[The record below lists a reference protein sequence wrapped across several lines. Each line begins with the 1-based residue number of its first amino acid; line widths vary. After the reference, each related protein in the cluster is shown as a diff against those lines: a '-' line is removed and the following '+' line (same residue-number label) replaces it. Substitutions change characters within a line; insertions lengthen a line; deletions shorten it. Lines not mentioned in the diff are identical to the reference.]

1 MLPALAFNE
10 TRSDRYVDQ
19 VSIFKALDDT
29 FPRCF
34 DFLSLVGKSE
44 LAFKS
49 SNLEINGLRL
59 SAIANTPLSIK
70 RNALY
75 GNDLWIPIHGY
86 TVIETQ
92 GNKFRLDSGHSAFL
106 GSTGDR
112 CFRTSTQSA
121 VCIHL
126 NQDRL
131 NATHAAMVGPGR
143 AGAITTCARTLP
155 LEINRI
161 SFQTLFTKIFEEID
175 ALDGNPQALAQLTV
189 DDSLYRLCV
198 GLIQPEIFANR
209 GAGRSERAPA
219 REEIALLCEFL
230 RANLTQPISLTRME
244 QLSGLSSR
252 VLQYSF
258 KKQFGLRPKEWHR
271 KQRLHGA
278 RAMLCRFEGNLK
290 ISSLAFDFGFP
301 SASDFSHRY
310 RLEFGELP
318 SETISK
324 KSWSDGRAAGPI
336 QRRLR
341 LGDMA

>member
-10 TRSDRYVDQ
+10 TRPDHYVDQ
-19 VSIFKALDDT
+19 VSIFRALDQT

-59 SAIANTPLSIK
+59 SAIANTPLSMK
-70 RNALY
+70 RNAQW
-75 GNDLWIPIHGY
+75 GNDLWIPLHGC

-92 GNKFRLDSGHSAFL
+92 AKKFRLDSGHSAFL
-106 GSTGDR
+106 GSAGDR
-112 CFRTSTQSA
+112 SFQTSTQSA

-126 NQDRL
+126 DQDRL

-198 GLIQPEIFANR
+198 GLIQPEIFANH
-209 GAGRSERAPA
+209 GACRPERAPA
-219 REEIALLCEFL
+219 REEIARLCEFL
-230 RANLTQPISLTRME
+230 RANLTQPISLTQME

-258 KKQFGLRPKEWHR
+258 KKHFGLGPKEWHR

-278 RAMLCRFEGNLK
+278 RAALCRSEGNLK

-301 SASDFSHRY
+301 SASDFSQRY

-318 SETISK
+318 SETMRK
-324 KSWSDGRAAGPI
+324 KA
-336 QRRLR
+336 
-341 LGDMA
+341 

>member
-10 TRSDRYVDQ
+10 TRPDHSVDQ
-19 VSIFKALDDT
+19 VSIFKAHDET

-34 DFLSLVGKSE
+34 DLHSLLGANE

-59 SAIANTPLSIK
+59 SAVANTPLRMK
-70 RNALY
+70 RNAEC
-75 GNDLWIPIHGY
+75 GNDLWIPIHGH
-86 TVIETQ
+86 TIIETQ
-92 GNKFRLDSGHSAFL
+92 TGRFRYGSGESAFL

-112 CFRTSTQSA
+112 CFHTSTRSA

-126 NQDRL
+126 DQDRL
-131 NATHAAMVGPGR
+131 NATHAAM
-143 AGAITTCARTLP
+143 AGLETAAAIPTCARTLP

-161 SFQTLFTKIFEEID
+161 SFQTLFKQIFEQID
-175 ALDGNPQALAQLTV
+175 ALGGNPQALAQLTV
-189 DDSLYRLCV
+189 DDSIYRLCV
-198 GLIQPEIFANR
+198 GLIQPEIFSHP
-209 GAGRSERAPA
+209 GACRSERAPP
-219 REEIALLCEFL
+219 REEIARLCEFL
-230 RANLTQPISLTRME
+230 RANLTQPVSLTQME

-258 KKQFGLRPKEWHR
+258 KREFGLRPKEWHR

-278 RAMLCRFEGNLK
+278 RAALCRSDRGLK

-318 SETISK
+318 SQTMQK
-324 KSWSDGRAAGPI
+324 RA
-336 QRRLR
+336 
-341 LGDMA
+341 

>member
-10 TRSDRYVDQ
+10 TRPDHYADQ
-19 VSIFKALDDT
+19 VSIFKTLDET

-34 DFLSLVGKSE
+34 DLLSLVGKSD

-59 SAIANTPLSIK
+59 SAVANTALSMK
-70 RNALY
+70 RNVEC
-75 GNDLWIPIHGY
+75 GHELWIPIHGHSI
-86 TVIETQ
+86 IETKA
-92 GNKFRLDSGHSAFL
+92 GRFRSGGGESAFH

-112 CFRTSTQSA
+112 CFHTSTLSA

-126 NQDRL
+126 DQKRL
-131 NATHAAMVGPGR
+131 NATHAAMVGLES
-143 AGAITTCARTLP
+143 AAAIPTCARTLP

-161 SFQTLFTKIFEEID
+161 SFQTLFRKIFEEID

-189 DDSLYRLCV
+189 DDSIYRLCV
-198 GLIQPEIFANR
+198 GLLQPEIFSNP
-209 GAGRSERAPA
+209 GASRSARTPP
-219 REEIALLCEFL
+219 REEIARLCEFL
-230 RANLTQPISLTRME
+230 RANLTQPISLTQME
-244 QLSGLSSR
+244 QLSGLSAR

-258 KKQFGLRPKEWHR
+258 KSHFGLRPKEWHR

-278 RAMLCRFEGNLK
+278 RATLRRSDGSPK
-290 ISSLAFDFGFP
+290 IGSLAFDFGFP

-318 SETISK
+318 SETIRR
-324 KSWSDGRAAGPI
+324 KS
-336 QRRLR
+336 
-341 LGDMA
+341 

>member
-10 TRSDRYVDQ
+10 TRPDHYVDQ
-19 VSIFKALDDT
+19 VSIFKALDET

-44 LAFKS
+44 LGFKS

-59 SAIANTPLSIK
+59 SAIANTPLSMK
-70 RNALY
+70 RNAEC
-75 GNDLWIPIHGY
+75 GNDLWIPLQGY

-92 GNKFRLDSGHSAFL
+92 GGKFRHDSGHSAFL

-126 NQDRL
+126 DQDRL
-131 NATHAAMVGPGR
+131 NATHAAMVGLGGT
-143 AGAITTCARTLP
+143 AAIATSARTLP

-161 SFQTLFTKIFEEID
+161 SFQTLFRKIFEEID

-189 DDSLYRLCV
+189 DDSIYRLCV
-198 GLIQPEIFANR
+198 GLIQPEIFSNP
-209 GAGRSERAPA
+209 GACRSQRAPP
-219 REEIALLCEFL
+219 REEITRLCEFL
-230 RANLTQPISLTRME
+230 RAHLTQPVSLTQME

-258 KKQFGLRPKEWHR
+258 KKHFGLRPKEWHR

-278 RAMLCRFEGNLK
+278 RAALCQSGGTVK

-310 RLEFGELP
+310 RQEFGELP
-318 SETISK
+318 SETM
-324 KSWSDGRAAGPI
+324 
-336 QRRLR
+336 QRK
-341 LGDMA
+341 A